1 MVNNPGDCFV
11 LGKLKYI
18 KSMKKP
24 REIRM
29 RVEESWSQ
37 IVTCR
42 GRFNLCRIN
51 KINV

>member
-29 RVEESWSQ
+29 RVGHKLLHAGVILTSAGL
-37 IVTCR
+37 T
-42 GRFNLCRIN
+42 
-51 KINV
+51 K